1 MARTKSLGNI
11 TFSYNG
17 TALAGYMD
25 SFSDENGV
33 EITDA
38 TVFTSSAQ
46 QQGPGA
52 PNFSYKIGGPWSKTV
67 DDVLR
72 PDTITPPDTLRTVV
86 AAVGPSA
93 AKVTLTWTGTAD
105 VGGFVSSYTRKADN
119 PLGDVRWEATIT
131 MSGAPT
137 PS

>member
-1 MARTKSLGNI
+1 MARTKALQNI
-11 TFSYNG
+11 AFSFNG
-17 TALAGYMD
+17 SALEGHMD

-33 EITDA
+33 EITDS
-38 TVFTSSAQ
+38 TVFTSTAQ

-52 PNFSYKIGGPWSKTV
+52 PNFSYKIGGPWSKTI
-67 DDVLR
+67 DDILR
-72 PDTITPPDTLRTVV
+72 PDTIAPPDTLRTVV

-93 AKVTLTWTGTAD
+93 SKVTLTWTGTTE
-105 VGGFVSSYTRKADN
+105 VGGFISSYTRKADN

-137 PS
+137 AS